1 MWTTFSWQL
10 EEQVSLLQ
18 KVWKIK
24 VTGSLP
30 WGQPGV
36 LQFLGRQI
44 LREREGDGPLL
55 FGLGRDYM
63 SSLLNAWKETGEKLK
78 PWTSKVMP
86 NIEEIVKTFEHDAPL
101 TKQAQL
107 RFRKVLGMLA
117 WVALSRSDLT
127 CELEPSE
134 CIRWDR
140 DLPKNHPEDV
150 LAKAGRAGHVFGR
163 G

>member
-1 MWTTFSWQL
+1 
-10 EEQVSLLQ
+10 
-18 KVWKIK
+18 
-24 VTGSLP
+24 
-30 WGQPGV
+30 
-36 LQFLGRQI
+36 
-44 LREREGDGPLL
+44 
-55 FGLGRDYM
+55 M
-63 SSLLNAWKETGEKLK
+63 SSLLSAWNETGEKLK

-86 NIEEIVKTFEHDAPL
+86 NFEEVVKTFRHDAPL

-127 CELEPSE
+127 FSVSYLARGQADPRQSLEACMRSLLRWIQLHENLHKMQSFPTPKPLRTSGPTGARGLRRRELEPSE
-134 CIRWDR
+134 CVRWDC
-140 DLPKNHPEDV
+140 DLPRDHPEDV